1 MEVFVGWSWTRQLRL
16 GRPGEGEGGWEGEG
30 RRMRTR
36 RHSGATLV
44 HRTMGRWAAKPL
56 CCLDV
61 RAQLPVGALLQ
72 SRPCLDDQLG
82 MANSV
87 QCHLEY
93 CSIFVF

>member
-1 MEVFVGWSWTRQLRL
+1 
-16 GRPGEGEGGWEGEG
+16 
-30 RRMRTR
+30 MRTR

-72 SRPCLDDQLG
+72 SSQVHSCSPSDREPLENNVRVSVPCVTVSMGCLQLL
-82 MANSV
+82 S
-87 QCHLEY
+87 
-93 CSIFVF
+93 SFVPFFFR